1 MPIPF
6 GQALYLWRRARGLTQ
21 AALAQRAKVSRP
33 NLSTIER
40 GKREVTLPTVRV
52 LAAALGVRPG
62 TLVDGVPPSAAAG
75 RRSSLSRETLERLA
89 DAVAF
94 GRPVADPGEQEIV
107 AALRTLLAH
116 RTRAI
121 HQRWSRPRTGRRAA
135 ISAWAVLTSRCGRAA
150 IQNLADRVA
159 ERQRVYGSQHD

>member
-1 MPIPF
+1 MALPF

-33 NLSTIER
+33 NLSAIER

-52 LAAALGVRPG
+52 LATALGMRPG
-62 TLVDGVPPSAAAG
+62 TLVDGVPPLAAEG
-75 RRSSLSRETLERLA
+75 RRPSLSRETIERLA

-94 GRPVADPGEQEIV
+94 GRPIADPGEQEVV
-107 AALRTLLAH
+107 AALRALLEH

-135 ISAWAVLTSRCGRAA
+135 ISAWAVLTSCYGREA

-159 ERQRVYGSQHD
+159 ERQRVYGSPSD